1 MAVPSTQDAHP
12 TTPFAGGAAQTNQ
25 VEIEH
30 EAREQTLDDPDVSHL
45 DEIEELDQDPGD
57 PWPYNRLGQLNT
69 EFVWYM
75 QTSYKELV

>member
-45 DEIEELDQDPGD
+45 DEIEELDQDP
-57 PWPYNRLGQLNT
+57 
-69 EFVWYM
+69 
-75 QTSYKELV
+75 